1 MRLLLYMYAYNDTRA
16 FKSENEKAELEFN
29 IQATPFFFLQNT
41 REVNHRLDKHSIILY
56 VRSISEQKPT

>member
-1 MRLLLYMYAYNDTRA
+1 MYAYNDTRA

-29 IQATPFFFLQNT
+29 KTGNTFFCFLQNT
-41 REVNHRLDKHSIILY
+41 KEVNHRLDKHSIILY